1 MNMQAIMAQAQRMQ
15 KDMLNKKN
23 EINNMTFTGKSE
35 WVEITMKGNREVQ
48 NISILKDEAMNID
61 NKDVLCDMISIA
73 IKDVLSQIDKTTES
87 KMGSYGNL
95 GGLI

>member
-1 MNMQAIMAQAQRMQ
+1 MQAIMAQAQRMQ

-23 EINNMTFTGKSE
+23 EINNMTFTGRSE
-35 WVEITMKGNREVQ
+35 WVEITMKGNREIQ
-48 NISILKDEAMNID
+48 NISILKDEAMSID